1 MSTISDSSL
10 SLGIS
15 DYSDKDLLDGSAD
28 RFPESDRINELVS
41 RYMKTVFAFAAKY
54 ASSADYED
62 LVSDGMLGLL
72 GAIRSYDP
80 SRGEFAAYAAVCID
94 NRMKSSIRRYNT
106 WAERISDS
114 LPSSEELERV
124 PDPSPT
130 PEDLVIRH
138 EDDRLFFENIKRI
151 LSTMELRCI
160 ECVIMGLSYE
170 EIASRLGT
178 DKKAVDNALSRARTK
193 LRRCYKP

>member
-28 RFPESDRINELVS
+28 QFPESDRINELVS

-72 GAIRSYDP
+72 SAIRTYDP

-94 NRMKSSIRRYNT
+94 NRMRSAVRRYNA
-106 WAERISDS
+106 WAEHISDS
-114 LPSSEELERV
+114 SPSSEELERV

-193 LRRCYKP
+193 LRRCYKL